1 MASEDRLGVSS
12 RIRRAPGRKKRWQA
26 TPERSFPLP
35 VIVDHMFVDPVTR
48 ALGWHFEATIDLV
61 DDEPRL
67 VRLDVRGPQG
77 LDLVRMQR
85 EFRWASPVEVVRRS
99 IPVMLDRGIDPFDFD
114 LPVTGFPAAAELRGP
129 ANAPLTD
136 EFLEDIAREYLSVG
150 RGYARAISQERQV
163 SPRTVVSWVEK
174 ARKRGILTRV
184 PQGGYGGSIVP
195 KTRRR
200 PS

>member
-1 MASEDRLGVSS
+1 MAKDVRLGVSS
-12 RIRRAPGRKKRWQA
+12 RIRPASGRKKRWRA
-26 TPERSFPLP
+26 TPEHTFPLP
-35 VIVDHMFVDPVTR
+35 VIVDHMFVDPLTR
-48 ALGWHFEATIDLV
+48 EVGWHFEATIDLV
-61 DDEPRL
+61 DDEPQL

-99 IPVMLDRGIDPFDFD
+99 VPVMLERGIDPFDFD
-114 LPVTGFPAAAELRGP
+114 LPVTGFPEAAELRGP
-129 ANAPLTD
+129 VNAPLSD

-150 RGYARAISQERQV
+150 RGYARTISQERQV